1 MEVKLRRVPWD
12 WVRVLVA
19 IATLGLFPL
28 MRRFGRR
35 RMIWRMEDRGFQT
48 RSGKLIAWTA
58 VTRVRRV
65 RATLGEIS
73 LLDEFRL
80 STRYG
85 RAFISLRRAA
95 EPDAVCKYLLLHL
108 PPGVEPT

>member
-1 MEVKLRRVPWD
+1 MEVKLRPVPWD

-28 MRRFGRR
+28 ARRFGRR

-48 RSGKLIAWTA
+48 RGGTLIAWTQVTKLRRIKADLGA
-58 VTRVRRV
+58 V
-65 RATLGEIS
+65 S

-80 STRYG
+80 STKRG
-85 RAFISLRRAA
+85 RAYVSLRRAQ

-108 PPGVEPT
+108 PPGVEPS

>member
-1 MEVKLRRVPWD
+1 MEVKLRPVPWD

-19 IATLGLFPL
+19 ISTLGLFPL
-28 MRRFGRR
+28 FRRFGRR

-65 RATLGEIS
+65 KSDLGEVS
-73 LLDEFRL
+73 LFDEFRL

-85 RAFISLRRAA
+85 RAYLSLRRAQ
-95 EPDAVCKYLLLHL
+95 EPDRVCKYLLSHL